1 MAKQRNESV
10 KVPPSGL
17 DKAAGR
23 IRQLDRRRV
32 IVEAAQV
39 ILRVAL
45 HVGGVGGGP
54 VASVAHVAKQVER
67 GAAERITARILIG
80 PAETGHYGVFV
91 VSGCS
96 RTRYAAGNLHARFLV
111 RIASA
116 LRDRL
121 ITGRERQA
129 APVED
134 GPARNRREHVGQA

>member
-1 MAKQRNESV
+1 MAKQRNEFV

-32 IVEAAQV
+32 IVEAAQM

-67 GAAERITARILIG
+67 GAAERITAR
-80 PAETGHYGVFV
+80 
-91 VSGCS
+91 
-96 RTRYAAGNLHARFLV
+96 TRYAAGNLHARLLV

-129 APVED
+129 ASVED
-134 GPARNRREHVGQA
+134 GPTRNRREHVGQA